1 MADNLVFPIG
11 FDLDEAVKRA
21 GQEWSNTYADKL
33 EKLLAKRT
41 IKVKLGFDTKN
52 FDTLDDVKRRLAE
65 LKIEPLTPE
74 NKAAIKELTRELNAL
89 AKIMAKLQHLKGI
102 ELPELQRAKA
112 AKINNEIAQSAEK
125 MRLAQERVRQSNE
138 RLILS
143 QKRAEQQALKTR
155 DAYNSQSS
163 YLSNLIKKMAVYASF
178 SYVGNFLRNIREVT
192 AEFEL
197 QQVSLGAIIQDQ
209 AKANEIFNE
218 IKSFALSSPLK
229 ILDLTKYTKQ
239 VAAYGFEAKKLFAT
253 TKMLA
258 DISVGLGTDMS
269 RATLFLGQVFA
280 TGYLRASELRQ
291 ATEMGIPL
299 VAKLADKLEE
309 LNGRAYSAA
318 DVMDLISKRAIG
330 YELVEQIFNDM
341 TSAGGEFYNMQIKQ
355 SQTLFGMWSKLGDAA
370 AIMYSEIG
378 NTEGINLGMKTLIGL
393 IESMMRNWKTTARV
407 LDTMVIA
414 LGVYVYGI
422 KNAAVATHA
431 LSGATA
437 LLNLAHKQ
445 QIIQTPK
452 IVAAIIGQNK
462 ATQLS
467 TILTRAHTHA
477 VLKHAAATNILSK
490 GFWKLTAAMLANPWV
505 AAATAIAATATA
517 LFHFIGNTD
526 TAAERA
532 EKLNNSVASLRN
544 LNEATTPLI
553 DTYNELIKKTE
564 RTAEEQKKLNEVTHE
579 LAKQYPGAVKA
590 VNDYGESI
598 DLLSDKL
605 NELHQAEKKARE
617 QNVRNELAKNQRK
630 ANEIEADIEY
640 NQLMLS
646 SGDGRLSAEGIKMYL
661 NRIDKLRAELK
672 PLKDAIHA
680 ARVELGEIKP
690 ETEQVIDKFGAWK
703 KTLTTF
709 RKEVGGVRV
718 SLFDDSTIAQFGS
731 LEEALK
737 KAAEEYKKNIALVK
751 TYDDILKSTSLT
763 ADERAKIESERAE
776 ADTMATLAKNA
787 LDYYNTLASAF
798 DKNNGGKSDSRLQT
812 LQEMVSTLKQINKE
826 YEDLA
831 KKEGKTK
838 ALADVQRIYEDT
850 FANMQQLATKYKFDM
865 PSFGIPTDA
874 ASLTKY
880 LNSIREAMKKLP
892 KSDKAVLALQVDIDK
907 LESDDTQKN
916 IEQRL
921 KNLADRISRTK
932 TAKDFYEKILSTT
945 GNIELAANL
954 SLSIYGE
961 NGEDLNKTIRENIQ
975 ETLGKGSN
983 GINLDISAAVRAD
996 GSINYNDLAR
1006 IAKGYLDMGEIS
1018 TDTYNKIL
1026 KMRDED
1032 RKDLANTVNGWLK
1045 ATEKAKA
1052 YGDKLADVYRTTNAN
1067 IKKVQDEMARGN
1079 IDAAFG
1085 NAQIDNFRRKEA
1097 EEIATLQYEAFKDS
1111 PMYIQMFEDLDNVS
1125 SSMLRNMKARIEEM
1139 KASWNSLSPTQ
1150 LKELQSRLNEI
1161 DAQLARR
1168 NPFKALADGMKEYF
1182 SLRTKGDSR
1191 GNKSR
1196 ASADKDALNWTEK
1209 YLKAQEDLA
1218 KIKDDSSATDAQIE
1232 GAAQM
1237 VTLTKKQKE
1246 EAERVAANWKKVEDA
1261 IGLSVGELTQVM
1273 NWGRDLAKGIADV
1286 SEAFGADE
1294 NDVQYWNDISDSL
1307 GQITSGVG
1315 DIVQSAMSGNIAGMV
1330 SASLTAIPK
1339 MIAGFSGLFSAGKV
1353 RKANKEIAKQQKL
1366 LERLEYSYERLNS
1379 ASDKLFGKDYIRN
1392 YNSQI
1397 KNLQAQQTAYLKQAE
1412 AERSKGKKKDKDK
1425 IKEFEEAAR
1434 DVADEIKELQ
1444 DELTA
1449 KFLGSG
1455 RTDLAREFA
1464 ESWLEAKATF
1474 ANTAD
1479 AIASK
1484 YKDMI
1489 RNMIVEG
1496 AAAKI
1501 IDNILAPMWK
1511 KMDSLLAS
1519 GNTGD
1524 AIDYLVSGMDSF
1536 IKQADDGMNVLWESL
1551 KAKGFDMKNLLSDD
1565 SSSSS
1570 GIAKNIS
1577 NASSEEINA
1586 LAAGINTQNYYMSTI
1601 NGNVTAI
1608 RQMLGGGEAVAT
1620 QTSAGWT
1627 DWQQQAMDNYNA
1639 IARNTADTVVECR
1652 RAAEACEKITRAVKI
1667 QGSKVGLNVFLNN

>member
-11 FDLDEAVKRA
+11 FDLDEAVKKA
-21 GQEWSNTYADKL
+21 GQEWENTYANKL

-89 AKIMAKLQHLKGI
+89 AKIMEKLQHLKGI
-102 ELPELQRAKA
+102 ELPELQQAKA

-143 QKRAEQQALKTR
+143 QKRAEQQALRTR
-155 DAYNSQSS
+155 DAYHSQSS
-163 YLSNLIKKMAVYASF
+163 YLSNLIKKMAVYASA
-178 SYVGNFLRNIREVT
+178 SYIGNFLRNIREVT

-239 VAAYGFEAKKLFAT
+239 VAAYGFETKKLFAT
-253 TKMLA
+253 TKMIA

-330 YELVEQIFNDM
+330 YELVEQVFKDM

-378 NTEGINLGMKTLIGL
+378 NTEGVNWGMKALIGF

-407 LDTMVIA
+407 LDTIVFA
-414 LGVYVYGI
+414 LGVYAYGV
-422 KNAAVATHA
+422 KSAAIATKA

-437 LLNLAHKQ
+437 LLNLAHEQ

-467 TILTRAHTHA
+467 TILTRAHTGA
-477 VLKHAAATNILSK
+477 VLRHAAATNVLSK

-505 AAATAIAATATA
+505 AAASAITATAVA
-517 LFHFIGNTD
+517 LFHFIGNAD

-553 DTYNELIKKTE
+553 DTYNDLIKKTE
-564 RTAEEQKKLNEVTHE
+564 RTAEEQKKLNDVTHE
-579 LAKQYPGAVKA
+579 LAKQYPGAIKS
-590 VNDYGESI
+590 VNDYGESV

-605 NELHQAEKKARE
+605 NKLHQAEKKARE
-617 QNVRNELAKNQRK
+617 RNVRSELNKNQRK
-630 ANEIEADIEY
+630 AQEIEDEIEF

-646 SGDGRLSAEGIKMYL
+646 SGEERLSDEGRKMYL
-661 NRIDKLRAELK
+661 NRIDKLREELK
-672 PLKDAIHA
+672 PLKDAIYA
-680 ARVELGEIKP
+680 ARVELGEINP
-690 ETEQVIDKFGAWK
+690 EVEQVIDKFGAWK

-751 TYDDILKSTSLT
+751 TYDDILKSASLT

-787 LDYYNTLASAF
+787 LDYYNTLATAF
-798 DKNNGGKSDSRLQT
+798 DNNKGGKSDSRLQT
-812 LQEMVSTLKQINKE
+812 LQEMVSSLTQINKE

-838 ALADVQRIYEDT
+838 ALADVHRIYEAT
-850 FANMQQLATKYKFDM
+850 FTNMQQLATKYKFDL
-865 PSFGIPTDA
+865 PSFGVPTDA

-921 KNLADRISRTK
+921 KTLADRISRTK
-932 TAKDFYEKILSTT
+932 TAKEFYEKILNTT
-945 GNIELAANL
+945 GNIELATNL

-961 NGEDLNKTIRENIQ
+961 NGEDLNKAIRENIQ

-983 GINLDISAAVRAD
+983 GINLDFSAAVRAD
-996 GSINYNDLAR
+996 GSINYNNLEK

-1032 RKDLANTVNGWLK
+1032 RKDLADTVNGWLK
-1045 ATEKAKA
+1045 VTEKAKA
-1052 YGDKLADVYRTTNAN
+1052 YGDKLADVYRVTSAN
-1067 IKKVQDEMARGN
+1067 IKKIQDEMARGS
-1079 IDAAFG
+1079 IDTAFG
-1085 NAQIDNFRRKEA
+1085 NAQIENFRRKEA
-1097 EEIATLQYEAFKDS
+1097 EEIANLQYEAFKES
-1111 PMYIQMFEDLDNVS
+1111 PMYIQMFEDLDNAS
-1125 SSMLRNMKARIEEM
+1125 SSMLRNMKARIEEL
-1139 KASWNSLSPTQ
+1139 KANWSSLSPTQ

-1161 DAQLARR
+1161 DSQLARR

-1218 KIKDDSSATDAQIE
+1218 KIKDDPSATDAQIE

-1273 NWGRDLAKGIADV
+1273 NWGSDLAKDIADV
-1286 SEAFGADE
+1286 SEALGADE

-1315 DIVQSAMSGNIAGMV
+1315 DIVQSAMSGNVAGMV
-1330 SASLTAIPK
+1330 SAALTAVPK
-1339 MIAGFSGLFSAGKV
+1339 MIAGFSNLFSAGRV

-1366 LERLEYSYERLNS
+1366 LDRLEYSYERLSN

-1425 IKEFEEAAR
+1425 IKEYEEAAR

-1444 DELTA
+1444 DELTS

-1474 ANTAD
+1474 ASTAD

-1489 RNMIVEG
+1489 QNMIVEG

-1511 KMDSLLAS
+1511 EMDTLLAS
-1519 GNTGD
+1519 GNTAD

-1551 KAKGFDMKNLLSDD
+1551 KAKGYDMKKLLSGD

-1570 GIAKNIS
+1570 GIAKDIS

-1608 RQMLGGGEAVAT
+1608 RLLLGGGGAVTT

-1652 RAAEACEKITRAVKI
+1652 RAAVACEKITRAVKI
-1667 QGSKVGLNVFLNN
+1667 QGSKVGLSVFLNN